1 MKNVTRSKN
10 MLIND
15 KTLNSTF
22 REDIFNGILN
32 VAKLESLNGG
42 IFPFSKEDLVSSQ
55 LERMRD
61 S

>member
-42 IFPFSKEDLVSSQ
+42 IFST
-55 LERMRD
+55 
-61 S
+61 